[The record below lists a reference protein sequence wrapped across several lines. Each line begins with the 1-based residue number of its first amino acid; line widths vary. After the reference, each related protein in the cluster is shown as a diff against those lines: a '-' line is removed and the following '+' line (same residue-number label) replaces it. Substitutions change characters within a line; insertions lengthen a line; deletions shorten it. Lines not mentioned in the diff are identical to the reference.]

1 MAAHDDESNQLL
13 PRLQQLRIG
22 APISQAS
29 DMRSVEGTQSR
40 RNRVLHLHSASKSA
54 VGNVVF
60 FPGDVQDEMR
70 IMVQQESRWSAYS
83 LEASANLLSSKFP
96 AHDIWVVAP
105 AAKLRGTFSCYS
117 NFCSDADTYGCGAV
131 AKRIAVT
138 GVLPNLS
145 LPLTLVGFSKG
156 AVVLNQLVSELG
168 ACCYDSEAVEGGA
181 LVSAKSFIASLL
193 PTRFVPESFMVAW
206 EQRRKRQRFWASSNS
221 AAEATAPDS
230 SCSGSSSA
238 VMIDHSNSSCCSS
251 DTGVTAEQAAAEQ
264 ERWLRKRRKL
274 RAAYVAG
281 FTSTAAVSF
290 DCSSS
295 ASSDECTDGES
306 STRRSSLKRCASSSS
321 DSSSNSSNTINSS
334 TAIES
339 SCSSTYAHKLFAR
352 VTAMHWLDAGNGPLA
367 GSLPSNSA
375 ALKQLAEQ
383 YSSVRLYVHG
393 SPYQW
398 ASAAR
403 PWLKRERDAFS
414 AALPRTVVKQ
424 YFAQEKPSL
433 DMHFRVLE
441 AFDTGLDQQQQQQ
454 QQLNK

>member
-1 MAAHDDESNQLL
+1 MH
-13 PRLQQLRIG
+13 
-22 APISQAS
+22 
-29 DMRSVEGTQSR
+29 
-40 RNRVLHLHSASKSA
+40 
-54 VGNVVF
+54 
-60 FPGDVQDEMR
+60 
-70 IMVQQESRWSAYS
+70 IMVQQESRWSATYS
-83 LEASANLLSSKFP
+83 LDASAKLLSRKYP
-96 AHDIWVVAP
+96 DHDIWVVAP

-117 NFCSDADTYGCGAV
+117 NFCDADTYGCGAV
-131 AKRIAVT
+131 AHYSTEGCACEHLLTLLAAAAAKRVAVDT

-168 ACCYDSEAVEGGA
+168 ACCYDNEAVEVGA

-193 PTRFVPESFMVAW
+193 PTCFVPESFMVAW
-206 EQRRKRQRFWASSNS
+206 EQRRKRQRSWANSSS
-221 AAEATAPDS
+221 STEATVPDS
-230 SCSGSSSA
+230 SCSGSSSTA
-238 VMIDHSNSSCCSS
+238 VEVSGSSCCSS

-321 DSSSNSSNTINSS
+321 DSSSNISSNINSS
-334 TAIES
+334 TATES
-339 SCSSTYAHKLFAR
+339 SCSSSYALKLFAR
-352 VTAMHWLDAGNGPLA
+352 ITAIHWLDAGNGPLA
-367 GSLPSNSA
+367 GSLPTNSA
-375 ALKQLAEQ
+375 ALKQLAAQ

-393 SPYQW
+393 TLYQW

-414 AALPRTVVKQ
+414 TALPKTVVKQ
-424 YFAQEKPSL
+424 YFAQERPSL